1 MKNAL
6 ISSTIFMIL
15 IIPIGM
21 NSAFAQTTYVI
32 NTPTGAASPDAPY
45 FWQSEKDGDTSGNI
59 EVKVLDSVRWENAD
73 TAMHTV
79 TSGTP
84 EEGPDGMFDSGLSAP
99 GQSFSYQFTEI
110 GEFDYFCLVH
120 PWMTGTVTVVSGL
133 QVVPRIGSDAGDGT
147 TTFDVEYQFNRVINS
162 ASVNE
167 DQKSITFDF
176 VGNPQGTDNTL
187 TLMLPKALISGP
199 LVIWA
204 DGKQISDF
212 KMSGEGELNILEI
225 PLNRDSKQVTIV
237 GTSVVPEFGAI
248 AMAILAVGIFT
259 LIAMRFKSQKF
270 MIINGRV

>member
-1 MKNAL
+1 
-6 ISSTIFMIL
+6 
-15 IIPIGM
+15 M

-133 QVVPRIGSDAGDGT
+133 QVVPGIGSDAGDGT

-212 KMSGEGELNILEI
+212 KMSEEGDINILEI
-225 PLNRDSKQVTIV
+225 PLNRDSKQATIV
-237 GTSVVPEFGAI
+237 GTSVVPEFGTI
-248 AMAILAVGIFT
+248 AMAILAVGIFS
-259 LIAMRFKSQKF
+259 LITMRFKSQKF
-270 MIINGRV
+270 MILNGRV